1 MISTMRRV
9 LVPATF
15 ALAGLAATLSL
26 AAPASASTPTP
37 TPTGPVTVMTKT
49 GPLGT
54 YLTTGQGNSLY
65 LFAADKSSTSTCNG
79 ACAAA
84 WPPLVTTGKPNAG
97 AGVNASMLGTSQR
110 SGGVTQVTY
119 NGHPLYLYAADS
131 APGQT
136 TGQGLNQFG
145 ALWWLVNPQ
154 GAAITNTGT
163 PSPTGSPAMSPTGGG
178 GGGGGNTPGRPGY

>member
-1 MISTMRRV
+1 
-9 LVPATF
+9 
-15 ALAGLAATLSL
+15 
-26 AAPASASTPTP
+26 
-37 TPTGPVTVMTKT
+37 
-49 GPLGT
+49 
-54 YLTTGQGNSLY
+54 
-65 LFAADKSSTSTCNG
+65 
-79 ACAAA
+79 
-84 WPPLVTTGKPNAG
+84 
-97 AGVNASMLGTSQR
+97 MLGTSQR

-178 GGGGGNTPGRPGY
+178 GGGNTPGRPGY

>member
-1 MISTMRRV
+1 MISTTRRV
-9 LVPATF
+9 LLPATF

-26 AAPASASTPTP
+26 TAPASAGAPTP
-37 TPTGPVTVMTKT
+37 TAQATVMTKT
-49 GPLGT
+49 GPMGT
-54 YLTTGQGNSLY
+54 YLTDGQGKSLY
-65 LFAADKSSTSTCNG
+65 LFVADKTSTSTCFG
-79 ACAAA
+79 ACEAA
-84 WPPLVTTGKPNAG
+84 WPPLVTEGASKAG
-97 AGVNASMLGTSQR
+97 PGVDQTKLATTPR
-110 SGGVTQVTY
+110 SGGSTQVTY
-119 NGHPLYLYAADS
+119 NGHPLYLYAADT

>member
-26 AAPASASTPTP
+26 TAPASAGAPTP
-37 TPTGPVTVMTKT
+37 TPTGQATVMTKS
-49 GPLGT
+49 GPMGT
-54 YLTTGQGNSLY
+54 YLTDGKGNSLY
-65 LFAADKSSTSTCNG
+65 LFVADKTSTSTCNG

-84 WPPLVTTGKPNAG
+84 WPPLITTGVAKAG
-97 AGVNASMLGTSQR
+97 SGVDQTKLGTTSR

-119 NGHPLYLYAADS
+119 NGHPLYLYAADT

-154 GAAITNTGT
+154 GAAITSMGT
-163 PSPTGSPAMSPTGGG
+163 SSPTGSPTMSPTGGG
-178 GGGGGNTPGRPGY
+178 GGGTAPPARPGY